1 MRKVSRKTLAVTGGV
16 LAALLTGQAAQ
27 AQQNTNLSGFN
38 LPGVTLPQGHDE
50 VRAADGTSC
59 RSAVSGNG
67 AYMDLGVISGPERLY
82 NSSRGVYEDQGDR
95 TSLYGR
101 VVVPLNSPRKRVDC
115 TRLYELEVERL
126 RVELEL
132 LKMGIGRDP
141 ISTASTGGAAPA
153 SSDAQQAGQP
163 AGDDPNWAD
172 EGWSNDGR
180 KQK

>member
-1 MRKVSRKTLAVTGGV
+1 MRKIPWKTLAVIASAIAV
-16 LAALLTGQAAQ
+16 QATPVSAWAQ
-27 AQQNTNLSGFN
+27 TSTTNQNLSGFS

-67 AYMDLGVISGPERLY
+67 AYMDVGVMGNPDSTV
-82 NSSRGVYEDQGDR
+82 NS
-95 TSLYGR
+95 TALYGR

-132 LKMGIGRDP
+132 LKMGMGRDP
-141 ISTASTGGAAPA
+141 VSTSSTSGGEQGEEKQ
-153 SSDAQQAGQP
+153 SW
-163 AGDDPNWAD
+163 DDQ
-172 EGWSNDGR
+172 GWSTKGR
-180 KQK
+180 KQ